1 MNTDTPRMQEAWDKS
16 SRTADG
22 FYSSQTPTSECAT
35 SCYDE
40 GCKLEIELA
49 DAIRERDEARAIAAK
64 YEDRYFSTLKER
76 DEARGQRDRLAEI
89 LGDMKTLAEITKER
103 DEAREQRDRLAEAL
117 REMWPFIEEDDLGSM
132 NTPAFGAAIHKYK
145 QALAEL
151 AKDIY

>member
-64 YEDRYFSTLKER
+64 YEDRYFLACVAAIR
-76 DEARGQRDRLAEI
+76 ARG
-89 LGDMKTLAEITKER
+89 
-103 DEAREQRDRLAEAL
+103 QRDRLAEAL
-117 REMWPFIEEDDLGSM
+117 REMWPFIEEDDLGPM